1 LTASI
6 KGPAAYDTTP
16 WSGLVTEDMTPW
28 SGLFDLDAVTPIT
41 GVHLGIVYL
50 GEVVRAERWSPSL
63 GQRPERVSH
72 FKIVLLQQ
80 RPKLGLP
87 TVTDSNVA
95 VCAQAESSVRQA
107 HPIISEITA
116 TKEAAYLTRREHN
129 YAAAINSAL
138 KERQDDLTAQLVARE
153 SSGSSRVI
161 FLS

>member
-1 LTASI
+1 MTASI
-6 KGPAAYDTTP
+6 KEPAADDT
-16 WSGLVTEDMTPW
+16 TPW

-95 VCAQAESSVRQA
+95 VCVQAESSGRQS
-107 HPIISEITA
+107 HRIISEITA
-116 TKEAAYLTRREHN
+116 TKEAAYLTRREHH

-138 KERQDDLTAQLVARE
+138 KERQDDLTAQLVAGE